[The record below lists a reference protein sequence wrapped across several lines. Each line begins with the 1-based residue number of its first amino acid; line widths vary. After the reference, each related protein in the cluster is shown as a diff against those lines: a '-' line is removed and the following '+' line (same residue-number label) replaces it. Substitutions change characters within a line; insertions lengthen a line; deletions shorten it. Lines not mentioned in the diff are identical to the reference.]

1 MLVKKRPKVL
11 VAKLVSEIKSIK
23 PDFKLNTFGYTKF
36 KEMCKAYTSEIELY
50 ENSNNALCIRLID
63 SDGEERGNSQSG
75 NLKDIESLNDEQQNM
90 LKELLVKMIGEEDSS
105 SPTSDGEIRKAFIQT
120 SGVHIKLKPVKQLRE
135 SLGIPSAKQRKSN
148 FTN

>member
-1 MLVKKRPKVL
+1 MELFSIRIRRTFQ
-11 VAKLVSEIKSIK
+11 LVS
-23 PDFKLNTFGYTKF
+23 T
-36 KEMCKAYTSEIELY
+36 
-50 ENSNNALCIRLID
+50 
-63 SDGEERGNSQSG
+63 
-75 NLKDIESLNDEQQNM
+75 DEQQNM